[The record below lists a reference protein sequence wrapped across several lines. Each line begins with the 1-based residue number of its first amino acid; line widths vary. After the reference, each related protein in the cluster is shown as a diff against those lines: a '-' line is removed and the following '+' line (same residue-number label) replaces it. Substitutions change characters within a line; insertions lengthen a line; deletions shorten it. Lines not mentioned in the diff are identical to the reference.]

1 MENQEAKEVAEE
13 KPAATKGLGS
23 FKGRR
28 APDPERVNSEVNEN
42 VAYFKSFIKSAGD
55 DETKL
60 EAPQPAKAK
69 QAEPDRANIKTRA
82 ATPDADVNATHK
94 TVPPSVPAKLRRG
107 VFASDGT
114 SFAFSWESRL
124 QSDWETLQ
132 LTWKKANL
140 RASSREFMIVAMT
153 KALQMTKEEYEAAYD
168 EALRKYGTAG

>member
-42 VAYFKSFIKSAGD
+42 VAYLKSFIRSAGN
-55 DETKL
+55 DETKP
-60 EAPQPAKAK
+60 EMPQPAKAK
-69 QAEPDRANIKTRA
+69 QAEADRAYIKDRVA
-82 ATPDADVNATHK
+82 MPDEDVNASPK
-94 TVPPSVPAKLRRG
+94 AAPAKLRRG

-140 RASSREFMIVAMT
+140 RASSREFMIVAMA